1 MSVEDAGRRSRLEA
15 RKREMRRFY
24 LLTGSSTVVPGSGLL
39 GTPRRWLGAGV
50 LALFVLVGLYGA
62 VRVMSQGLTQTALS
76 IGVDRDKLLVILV
89 GLVVGALVWAAF
101 IVLTAAITRPSGAT
115 RVELLT
121 TRVFA
126 ALCCCLVIFPA
137 LIGARAVAIQRGLV
151 GAVFSADGSNPS
163 SADVAR
169 PASQKK
175 NPWADIPRVNVMLVG
190 ADSGKGRVG
199 VRSDS
204 MMVASIDTTTGNTVL
219 IGLPRNLDHVPFA
232 ADDPLH
238 ALYPDGFHCIN
249 PQSGVNQDCLLNGI
263 WTAAEAHSDLFP
275 GDRAPGYTETRRA
288 LAYITGLTINQTV
301 IIDLSGFQQLVD
313 AMGGVNVDVKNR
325 ICMDCKSDEHG
336 GIIWTSGRVEW
347 IEPGDQHLNGKQ
359 ALWYARSRAQSDDY
373 SRMRRQRCMVG
384 ALLDQSNPVTLLANY
399 GKLAD
404 VFRNNVDVDIPQS
417 DLEAW
422 VTLVQRIQKGT
433 ITSLPITDEVV
444 NVNNPDYAKIRR
456 LVKQAIAADTSS
468 PTAASSPSAS
478 SSPSPKATP
487 KKTPRPGSS
496 TSTGPAD
503 DSISS
508 LDATC

>member
-24 LLTGSSTVVPGSGLL
+24 LLTGSSTIVPASGLL
-39 GTPRRWLGAGV
+39 GTRRRWLGAGV
-50 LALFVLVGLYGA
+50 LAIFFVMGLYG
-62 VRVMSQGLTQTALS
+62 VVTVMSQGLMKTALS

-101 IVLTAAITRPSGAT
+101 IVLTAVVTRPGAAT

-126 ALCCCLVIFPA
+126 ALCCCLIVFPA

-151 GAVFSADGSNPS
+151 GAVFSADGADPS
-163 SADVAR
+163 ASDAAR
-169 PASQKK
+169 PASQKQ

-190 ADSGKGRVG
+190 ADSGKGRIG

-204 MMVASIDTTTGNTVL
+204 MMVASIDTRTGNTVL
-219 IGLPRNLDHVPFA
+219 VGLPRNLDRVPFA

-238 ALYPDGFHCIN
+238 ALYPDGFHCID

-263 WTAAEAHSDLFP
+263 WTAAEAHKDLFP
-275 GDRAPGYTETRRA
+275 GDKAPGYTETRRA
-288 LAYITGLTINQTV
+288 LGYITGLTINQSV

-325 ICMDCKSDEHG
+325 ICMDCKSNGSG
-336 GIIWTSGRVEW
+336 GITWTSGKVEW
-347 IEPGDQHLNGKQ
+347 IEAGDQHLNGKQ

-422 VTLVQRIQKGT
+422 VTLIQRIQNGT

-444 NVNNPDYAKIRR
+444 NVNNPDYPKIRR
-456 LVKQAIAADTSS
+456 LVKQAIAAETSPS
-468 PTAASSPSAS
+468 TATSTSAS
-478 SSPSPKATP
+478 SGPSSTATP
-487 KKTPRPGSS
+487 KKTPSPGSS